1 MTKLIRFCP
10 SQRISIL
17 AELRGH
23 VLRLLLH
30 REASSVVADAFE
42 LHLNAYE
49 RSILVRDI
57 YGKEATLFSSSTLGS
72 EVDKEKAKK
81 GLKGVLEHASPE
93 QQARILEATKEN
105 IMTM

>member
-30 REASSVVADAFE
+30 REASSVIADAFE
-42 LHLNAYE
+42 LYANAYE
-49 RSILVRDI
+49 RSLLVRDF
-57 YGKEATLFSSSTLGS
+57 YGKEVALFSSSTVGS
-72 EVDKEKAKK
+72 EADRDKAKK
-81 GLKGVLEHASPE
+81 GLKGVLEGASSDRRT
-93 QQARILEATKEN
+93 RILNATKEN